1 MPTGAGGAVCQN
13 VLTEAGAG
21 PGARMET
28 IRSSHDRR
36 DDGNKARLLQLTQS
50 RVLEMIARGADRS
63 AVLKEIMLFL
73 EQQLEGVR
81 TSVLLT
87 DRSGER
93 LYHGAAPSLP
103 DSYNEHING
112 LRVGPSVGSCGT
124 AAYYGE
130 EVVVTDIATDER
142 WVGNS
147 ELPLAHGLRAC
158 WSTPLLSPEG
168 QVVGTFAVYY
178 LEPRAPTEEERA
190 FVRVAAHLA
199 EVAVTN
205 HRRLEDLQE
214 RERSIGRMA
223 EFRRGIIHMMEQGIL
238 TAYGPDLYQHMLDQA
253 VSSIPGAQAGSLL
266 LRSEDGHYSLAAT
279 NGHDLRDLSGIRFSP
294 RGVGF
299 GVSVDDAHP
308 QIVVNPEMDPE
319 LSPRERELLVRHGRA
334 SEIRSVLVVPVLMS
348 EKGATA
354 FLTLDNFT
362 ATDEFT
368 SESVEAARVYAG
380 YAAQLIKR
388 ASLEQRLERLAFTDS
403 LTGLP
408 NRERFRE
415 LLAQAVTTAEARGS
429 EVAALFLDLDNLKLV
444 NDSLGHWA
452 GDRVL
457 VAVAERL
464 TGCLA
469 PGQALAR
476 LGGDE
481 FMLLVVGHDVRA
493 EADELA
499 RRVSAALGE
508 LFRVGDHLVNV
519 TASVGIS
526 LFPQDSDGPENLL
539 RRADIAMYHVK
550 QGGKAH
556 YGYFEPDME
565 MASASRMQLE
575 EALRRALAGDEI
587 LLHYQPRIDI
597 RTGRIVC
604 LEALVRWRDGER
616 GLVPPGDFIPLA
628 ERTNLIHPLGRRVL
642 ELATRQLRAWRD
654 AGLTDLRVAVN
665 LSASQVAR
673 PELVDE
679 VGAAL
684 AAAGLPPSALEIEVV
699 ERAAMTD
706 VVGSARKLS
715 ALKRMGVRVALD
727 DFGVEYSSLAYL
739 RSFPIDALKVDGA
752 FVRGL
757 RDVTEVPATAHADVH
772 PDADGAIVRAIVT
785 LGNSMGL
792 RVVAEGIETLAQW
805 RAVRALGCEE
815 AQGFLICRPAPA
827 EALGDLLE
835 RGRVAGWDELAAT

>member
-1 MPTGAGGAVCQN
+1 
-13 VLTEAGAG
+13 
-21 PGARMET
+21 MEM
-28 IRSSHDRR
+28 IRSPLDRR
-36 DDGNKARLLQLTQS
+36 AEGNKARLLQQTQS
-50 RVLEMIARGADRS
+50 RVLEMIARGADLGD
-63 AVLKEIMLFL
+63 VLNEVMLFL

-81 TSVLLT
+81 TSVLLM
-87 DRSGER
+87 DRGGGH

-103 DSYNEHING
+103 DSYNAHLNG
-112 LRVGPSVGSCGT
+112 LPIGPRVGSCGT

-142 WVGNS
+142 WVGSS

-168 QVVGTFAVYY
+168 EVVGTFAVYY
-178 LEPRAPTEEERA
+178 LEPRGPTEEERA

-205 HRRLEDLQE
+205 RRRLEDLHE

-223 EFRRGIIHMMEQGIL
+223 GFRSGIITMMEQGL
-238 TAYGPDLYQHMLDQA
+238 VTPYGPDLYQHMLDQA
-253 VSSIPGAQAGSLL
+253 VSSIPGAQAGALL
-266 LRSEDGHYSLAAT
+266 LRSDDGRYAFAAA
-279 NGHDLRDLSGIRFSP
+279 NGHDFADLRRIRFSP
-294 RGVGF
+294 AGAGF
-299 GVSVDDAHP
+299 GVPVESPHP
-308 QIVVNPEMDPE
+308 QVVVDPVMDPE
-319 LSPRERELLVRHGRA
+319 LTPEERALLIRDGRA
-334 SEIRSVLVVPVLMS
+334 AEIRSVLVVPILVQD
-348 EKGATA
+348 GAATA

-362 ATDEFT
+362 STDEFT
-368 SESVEAARVYAG
+368 GESVEAARVYAG
-380 YAAQLIKR
+380 YAAQLIRR

-403 LTGLP
+403 LTGLL

-415 LLAQAVTTAEARGS
+415 LLAEAVATAEKHGT

-444 NDSLGHWA
+444 NDSLGHLA
-452 GDRVL
+452 GDQVL
-457 VAVAERL
+457 VEVAERL
-464 TGCLA
+464 TSCLE
-469 PGQALAR
+469 PDQTLAR

-481 FMLLVVGHDVRA
+481 FMMLVVGSDVRA
-493 EADELA
+493 RASELA
-499 RRVSAALGE
+499 RRASVSLGE

-519 TASVGIS
+519 TASIGIS
-526 LFPQDSDGPENLL
+526 LYPHDSDGPENLL
-539 RRADIAMYHVK
+539 RRSDIAMYHVK

-556 YGYFEPDME
+556 YGYFEPGME
-565 MASASRMQLE
+565 TASAKRMQLE

-587 LLHYQPRIDI
+587 LLYYQPRIDV

-616 GLVPPGDFIPLA
+616 GLVPPGEFIPLA
-628 ERTNLIHPLGRRVL
+628 ERTNLIHPLGRRIL

-654 AGLTDLRVAVN
+654 AGLSDLRVAVN

-673 PELVDE
+673 AELVEE
-679 VGAAL
+679 VAAAL
-684 AAAGLPPSALEIEVV
+684 AAAGLPATALEIEVV

-715 ALKRMGVRVALD
+715 ELKAMGVRVALD

-739 RSFPIDALKVDGA
+739 RSFPIDALKVDGV

-757 RDVTEVPATAHADVH
+757 GDETALAKASRKGAH
-772 PDADGAIVRAIVT
+772 PGADGAIVRAIVT

-805 RAVRALGCEE
+805 RAVRALGCGE
-815 AQGFLICRPAPA
+815 AQGFLICRPAPP
-827 EALGDLLE
+827 EALGSMLA
-835 RGRVAGWDELAAT
+835 RGRVDGWDELAASGDPPPDGQP